1 MTADGS
7 RKLAAPPD
15 ARANARP
22 HARRGARAYRV
33 TWLLSLSL
41 LLCVAEAAHAQL
53 RPAVDVLDYDL
64 TLTLPDAGATIDG
77 VAVLTVHR
85 LARGGRNDTL
95 RLDLLDLAV
104 KSVTV
109 DGRATPFTHTGGVIR
124 IPFGVTGDTTR
135 VTVAYAGAVKDGL
148 IVSTDSAGRWMAF
161 GDNWP
166 NRARHWIPSV
176 DHPSD
181 KATVTWTVIAPADR
195 KVVANGALVEEA
207 PVAQP
212 EDPDGHA
219 GAPIAM
225 RRTKWRESRPIAPY
239 LMVIAAAP
247 LVEYPLGNTA
257 CGWAEDHGCVPQ
269 MVYTLPEQRNVLP
282 GAFSEA
288 DSVLTFF
295 ARTFGPF
302 GYEKLAH
309 LQSLTRFGGM
319 ENASAIFYSDRAFR
333 GGGVGYGLMAHETAH
348 QWFGDLVTEREW
360 PHVWLSEG
368 FATYLAAL
376 YTQHSRGDSA
386 FRAEMARTRDAVLRA
401 DVVARRPVVDTIE
414 TTLTNLLNANSYQKG
429 GWVLHM
435 LREEVGDDA
444 FFRGV
449 RIYVERHRHDT
460 ALTDDLRDAVAL
472 AAGRDLT
479 PFFTQW
485 LTRPGFPEIET
496 AWTYEAS
503 GKLTLSVK
511 QSGRFGFFT
520 FPLTVE
526 FTDGAGTA
534 HRARLVIPAQAESV
548 FTLSAGLRVAPTRM
562 RVDPDVALL
571 ARITQR

>member
-1 MTADGS
+1 MTGDSGRERVASPGEPS
-7 RKLAAPPD
+7 RATVLPKPVI
-15 ARANARP
+15 R
-22 HARRGARAYRV
+22 Y
-33 TWLLSLSL
+33 LSLVTSLVSSSL
-41 LLCVAEAAHAQL
+41 LLFAAPAAAQGT
-53 RPAVDVLDYDL
+53 RVVDVLDYDL
-64 TLTLPDAGATIDG
+64 TLTLPDAGKTING
-77 VAVLTVHR
+77 VAVLTVRR
-85 LARGGRNDTL
+85 LARGGAADTL

-104 KSVTV
+104 KSVAV
-109 DGRATPFTHTGGVIR
+109 DGRDAAFTHANGVIR
-124 IPFGVTGDTTR
+124 IPLGETRDTTR
-135 VTVAYAGAVKDGL
+135 VTVAYAGAVQDGL
-148 IVSTDSAGRWMAF
+148 IISTDSAGRWMAF

-166 NRARHWIPSV
+166 DRARHWIPSV

-195 KVVANGALVEEA
+195 KVVANGALIEEA
-207 PVAQP
+207 SIPQP
-212 EDPDGHA
+212 DDPDGHA

-225 RRTKWRESRPIAPY
+225 RRTKWREAHPIAPY

-257 CGWAEDHGCVPQ
+257 CGWAEGHGCVPQ
-269 MVYTLPEQRNVLP
+269 MVYTLPEQRGVLA
-282 GAFSEA
+282 GAFREA
-288 DSVLTFF
+288 DSVVTFF

-319 ENASAIFYSDRAFR
+319 ENASAIFYADRAFR
-333 GGGVGYGLMAHETAH
+333 GSGVSYGLIAHETAH

-360 PHVWLSEG
+360 PHLWLSEG

-386 FRAEMARTRDAVLRA
+386 FRAEMARTRETVLRA
-401 DVVARRPVVDTIE
+401 DVVARRPVLDTIE
-414 TTLTNLLNANSYQKG
+414 PTLTNLLNANSYQKG

-444 FFRGV
+444 FFRGL
-449 RIYVERHRHDT
+449 RIYVERHRHGT

-472 AAGRDLT
+472 AAGRDLQ

-496 AWTYEAS
+496 QWKYEAT
-503 GKLTLSVK
+503 GKLTLTVK
-511 QSGRFGFFT
+511 QSGRFGLFT
-520 FPLTVE
+520 VPLTVE
-526 FTDGAGTA
+526 FTDGAGTT
-534 HRARLVIPAQAESV
+534 HRSRLVVPAQPESV
-548 FTLSAGLRVAPTRM
+548 FTLSVGLRAAPAKM
-562 RVDPDVALL
+562 RVDPDVVLL